1 MVCVCVYLCILSYH
15 LVYPVQVPNY
25 MKCKGVRVR
34 IVKQYRYS
42 LTLGRFELLYFKLH
56 SPGTSNPYSQSLLF
70 LLPTQHTQQL
80 QMDISKGLNNLSLWE
95 VKSYVRKAQN
105 AVLNLSEIEAKVREA
120 TNNEPWGASTTVMAD
135 IARGTFN
142 YRDREEI
149 CNMIFRRF
157 TEKSAHEWRQI
168 YKSLQL
174 MEYLVKNGSE
184 RFVDDARANVSL
196 VSMLKSFHYI
206 DSKGVD
212 QGINIRNRAKELSAL
227 LNDENKIRVERK
239 KAKENSKKFDA
250 ISSTSAGSRNLGR
263 RTTTSSRS
271 AYGSSATA
279 AASSNDDYENRIF
292 GDGGVFGQRFEENR
306 TTHGTVNNS
315 TQFEEYEEETPSNAT
330 DGAHSAP
337 TIQTSKIN
345 APAIDLF
352 GFDDEPIAKPAA
364 KQSLNFDDDD
374 DFDDFQS
381 AVPSKPQQQQQQ
393 QPQYQ
398 KPTTQA
404 SPVDFFSPPIS
415 TPVINQQK
423 PVDDFFGSLLTSAK
437 QSSIST
443 PQPPTKHTPPTS
455 VATSTFPQKQP
466 IQQQQSS
473 GMVNLLDL

>member
-1 MVCVCVYLCILSYH
+1 
-15 LVYPVQVPNY
+15 
-25 MKCKGVRVR
+25 
-34 IVKQYRYS
+34 
-42 LTLGRFELLYFKLH
+42 
-56 SPGTSNPYSQSLLF
+56 
-70 LLPTQHTQQL
+70 
-80 QMDISKGLNNLSLWE
+80 MDISKGLNNLSLWE

-105 AVLNLSEIEAKVREA
+105 AVLNLSETEAKVREA
-120 TNNEPWGASTTVMAD
+120 TNNEPWGASTTLMAD

-212 QGINIRNRAKELSAL
+212 QGINIRNRAKELAAL
-227 LNDENKIRVERK
+227 LTDENKIRIERK
-239 KAKENSKKFDA
+239 KAKENAKKFDA

-263 RTTTSSRS
+263 RNNRS
-271 AYGSSATA
+271 AYGANA
-279 AASSNDDYENRIF
+279 AASASSMGDDYENRIF

-306 TTHGTVNNS
+306 TTQSAVNNS
-315 TQFEEYEEETPSNAT
+315 AQFEEYDEDVPAT
-330 DGAHSAP
+330 IKQSRSSEP
-337 TIQTSKIN
+337 TTQTSKVN

-352 GFDDEPIAKPAA
+352 DFSDEQPTGNQNTATKVA
-364 KQSLNFDDDD
+364 NDEDDD

-381 AVPSKPQQQQQQ
+381 AVPTQPVQTAPVSQQA
-393 QPQYQ
+393 
-398 KPTTQA
+398 TS
-404 SPVDFFSPPIS
+404 SPLDFFNQPTSS

-423 PVDDFFGSLLTSAK
+423 PVDDIFGSLLSSAK
-437 QSSIST
+437 QTTLSS
-443 PQPPTKHTPPTS
+443 PPVKQ
-455 VATSTFPQKQP
+455 TSTFKTQNSTPTTPYKTSSQP
-466 IQQQQSS
+466 QQSS
-473 GMVNLLDL
+473 GGVVDLLDL